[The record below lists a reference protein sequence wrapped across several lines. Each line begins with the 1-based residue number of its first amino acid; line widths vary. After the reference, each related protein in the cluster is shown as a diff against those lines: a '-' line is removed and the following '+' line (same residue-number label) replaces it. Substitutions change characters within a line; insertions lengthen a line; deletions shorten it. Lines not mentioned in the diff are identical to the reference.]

1 MARPKTV
8 HVCQECGYTAT
19 KWMGR
24 CPGCEAWNT
33 LVEEVRE
40 PEPTV
45 AQKQANTK
53 KGYGAA
59 QGGEPV
65 RLSDVVFES
74 EDRVHSNIHE
84 LDRVLGGGFVP
95 GGVVIIGGEPGI
107 GKSTLS
113 LQVAGHFGSGG
124 RRVLYISGEESLGQ
138 LKMRAE
144 RLGAL
149 ADNMWVVSETSLE
162 RVDALVQKEKPD
174 LLVVDSIQT
183 LATERL
189 TSSPGSVA
197 QLREVTGALTQ
208 LAKGFEIP
216 TILIGHVTKEGS
228 IAGPKI
234 LEHMVDTVL
243 YFESQSGS
251 NYRLLRAVKNRFG
264 STNEVGVF
272 EMRGDGLR
280 EVPNPSAVFL
290 EGRPVGASGSVVVPV
305 MEGTRP
311 LLCEIQALVSPPNYG
326 PPRVTT
332 VGVDSNRALLLLN
345 ILEKRTGLKVAG
357 MDVFVNVTGGV
368 RVAEPAADLGIALAI
383 LSSFFDRAI
392 PADTLVFG
400 ELGLTGELRAAPQ
413 AVGRLLEARK
423 LGFENAIIARANASA
438 STERE
443 DLASF
448 GLRTCD
454 VVTDAI
460 RHAFGDDVLRG

>member
-1 MARPKTV
+1 MAKAKTI
-8 HVCQECGYTAT
+8 HVCQECGATST
-19 KWMGR
+19 KWMGK

-40 PEPTV
+40 PESSSK
-45 AQKQANTK
+45 ATK
-53 KGYGAA
+53 KPTRSGYGAA
-59 QGGEPV
+59 EGGKPV
-65 RLSDVVFES
+65 RLKEVVFHA
-74 EDRVHSNIHE
+74 EDRVISEISE

-95 GGVVIIGGEPGI
+95 GGVVIVGGEPGI
-107 GKSTLS
+107 GKSTLA
-113 LQVAGHFGSGG
+113 LQVAGLFASDE
-124 RRVLYISGEESLGQ
+124 RRVFYISGEESLGQ

-149 ADNMWVVSETSLE
+149 ADDMWVVSETSLE
-162 RVDALVQKEKPD
+162 RVESLVQKEKPD

-197 QLREVTGALTQ
+197 QLREVTGTLTQ
-208 LAKGFEIP
+208 LAKGYGIP

-272 EMRGDGLR
+272 EMRGDGLH

-332 VGVDSNRALLLLN
+332 VGVDSNRTLLLLN

-368 RVAEPAADLGIALAI
+368 RVVEPAADLGIALAI
-383 LSSFFDRAI
+383 LSSFFDRAV
-392 PADTLVFG
+392 PADTMVFG

-413 AVGRLLEARK
+413 AVGRLLEASK
-423 LGFENAIIARANASA
+423 LGFDRAIIARANASA
-438 STERE
+438 TKERD
-443 DLASF
+443 DLGSF
-448 GLRTCD
+448 RLATCG